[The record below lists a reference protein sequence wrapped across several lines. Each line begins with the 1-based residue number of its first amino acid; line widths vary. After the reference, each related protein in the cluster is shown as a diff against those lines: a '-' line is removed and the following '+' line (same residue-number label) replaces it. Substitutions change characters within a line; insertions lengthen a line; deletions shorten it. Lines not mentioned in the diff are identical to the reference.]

1 MKNVFLFTIALFCG
15 TCIAFSQEQS
25 GKFIPTYYIKYG
37 SRPGA
42 EHSAEYSSRFDLIIA
57 SYNFNPWAEKGLN
70 SWRALRS
77 YNPKIIMAVYQ
88 MGPSE
93 CESFIKNNRGLGAG
107 WEWIK
112 ANHGANAGPERWT
125 GSGHK
130 YSYLTNSFYPSERL
144 MNIGNPGWQK
154 YWIEKTYEDRYV
166 IKLSSYEGAD
176 AIFSD
181 NTEFNVVWQN
191 SWYDEN
197 NPGKAEFKDYPLDYA
212 SADGIYDN
220 TKWHKDMKAFIN
232 QAVPFLASKPNPVK
246 LILNFGHMGNHPE
259 YWIELDTM
267 KNRPY
272 AAMEEGAFIN
282 PWSNTFDI
290 DDWKTKIN
298 VMENLKNIAALM
310 NHRGEVTTGQG
321 MGKMD
326 IVMTEGNMGPA
337 TGWDAL
343 WFSMTSFLMALN
355 ENKLNGFFGFT
366 VWGYAE
372 NYFLDEYDPTNLHLG
387 KPLGDYYISTSG
399 ASKDV
404 AFREYEDGWVVTN
417 VPHTNHK
424 INIPVPFGKAWVVT
438 HKNLKNPS
446 SDPLV
451 TKFDIGKNRGL
462 ILLKEG
468 KKIGN
473 QDNLNPGLKN

>member
-15 TCIAFSQEQS
+15 TCIAFSQKQS

-37 SRPGA
+37 NRSGT

-70 SWRALRS
+70 SWRTLRS
-77 YNPKIIMAVYQ
+77 YNPKIILAVYQ

-93 CESFIKNNRGLGAG
+93 CESFIKNNGGLGDG

-112 ANHGANAGPERWT
+112 ANHGANAGSERWT

-154 YWIEKTYEDRYV
+154 YWIEKTYEDRY
-166 IKLSSYEGAD
+166 ITNLSSYKGAD

-181 NTEFNVVWQN
+181 NTGFSIPYPN

-197 NPGKAEFKDYPLDYA
+197 NHGKEEFKDYPSDYA
-212 SADGIYDN
+212 TADGIYDD
-220 TKWHKDMKAFIN
+220 TKLRKDMKAFFN
-232 QAVPFLASKPNPVK
+232 QAVPFLASKPKPIK
-246 LILNFGHMGNHPE
+246 LIVNFGNMGEHPE
-259 YWIELDTM
+259 YWIELDSM
-267 KNRPY
+267 KNRPF
-272 AAMEEGAFIN
+272 AAMEEGAFVI
-282 PWSNTFDI
+282 PWFDI
-290 DDWKTKIN
+290 FENINWETKIN
-298 VMENLKNIAALM
+298 VMKNLKNIIALM
-310 NHRGEVTTGQG
+310 NNTGKVNTGEGL
-321 MGKMD
+321 GKMD
-326 IVMTEGNMGPA
+326 GVITDGNMKSE

-355 ENKLNGFFGFT
+355 ENKSNGYFGFT
-366 VWGYAE
+366 VWGYVE
-372 NYFLDEYDPTNLHLG
+372 NYFLDEYDPKNLHLG
-387 KPLGDYYISTSG
+387 KPLGDYYISTTG
-399 ASKDV
+399 ASKDI

-417 VPHTNHK
+417 KWNTDPKTNV
-424 INIPVPFGKAWVVT
+424 PVPYGKAWIVT
-438 HKNLKNPS
+438 HENLKNPYS
-446 SDPLV
+446 NPLV
-451 TKFDIGKNRGL
+451 TKFNIGRNRGL

-473 QDNLNPGLKN
+473 QDN